1 MIDTH
6 CHLDSSEF
14 DKDINQVIQ
23 NAFTNDI
30 SLLVIPAINKDNF
43 EKVLSIASSND
54 NIFCGIGIHPHYANE
69 YNEEV
74 QVYIEELIKT
84 NRDKI
89 IAIGEIGLDYH
100 YNFAPKEVQIEAF
113 ARQLKLA
120 KQLSLPAIVHNR
132 NADNDL
138 LNIIKENGKTQE
150 IVLHCFS
157 QDIDFLEKS
166 LSLGCFVSF
175 TGNIT
180 FKNSSMVEV
189 VKNVP
194 EDRFFLETDAP
205 YLTPIPFRGKRNE
218 PKFVKYIAQKI
229 SEIKQ
234 ISIDEVINMTTKNA
248 LKFFKL
254 SMAVFICLF
263 FPVSQSFSNPEV
275 KEISSPELFSF
286 NNKINLQDQ
295 DFDTDFEDV
304 NENPY
309 QKFIGIGPIFG
320 FNTIVVFESW
330 KNETGVNEERNS
342 AYEGKFCWGGN
353 LSYSPLDFMITRL
366 ELIYTKDLHEFW
378 QDNEKYYYTNI
389 YRILSLST
397 LFIPNPSQRVNFF
410 VGAGFTYM
418 FNSMNLGT
426 DHPTL
431 RHRYG
436 INGSIGFI
444 FNLPIQ
450 KVGLFTLSGE
460 WLLLFDFQKD
470 KGVWE
475 PVNQR
480 FVDTYYY
487 YSLPRFSLNWYPE
500 FLLMAR

>member
-14 DKDINQVIQ
+14 DKDRMQVIQ
-23 NAFTNDI
+23 DAFADGI
-30 SLLVIPAINKDNF
+30 SLIIIPATRINNF
-43 EKVLSIASSND
+43 EKVLSIARSNE
-54 NIFCGIGIHPHYANE
+54 NIFCAFGIHPHYANE
-69 YNEEV
+69 YNREV
-74 QVYIEELIKT
+74 EIYIEESIKA

-100 YNFAPKEVQIEAF
+100 YNFAPKDVQIDVF
-113 ARQLKLA
+113 ARQLMLA
-120 KQLSLPAIVHNR
+120 KRLSLPAIVHNR
-132 NADNDL
+132 KADNDL
-138 LNIIKENGKTQE
+138 LSVINENSKATE

-157 QDIDFLEKS
+157 QDMSFLEKS
-166 LSLGCFVSF
+166 ISLGCFVSF
-175 TGNIT
+175 TGNVT

-194 EDRFFLETDAP
+194 AGRFFLETDAP
-205 YLTPIPFRGKRNE
+205 YLAPVPFRGKRNE
-218 PKFVKYIAQKI
+218 PKFVKYVAQKI

-234 ISIDEVINMTTKNA
+234 MSVDEVINMTTKNA

-254 SMAVFICLF
+254 SMAVFISLF
-263 FPVSQSFSNPEV
+263 FTFFQGFSNPMV
-275 KEISSPELFSF
+275 KENPFPEFFSF

-295 DFDTDFEDV
+295 DFDIDFKDV
-304 NENPY
+304 ERNRY
-309 QKFIGIGPIFG
+309 QKFIGIGSTFG

-330 KNETGVNEERNS
+330 KNETGETEERNS

-353 LSYSPLDFMITRL
+353 LSFSPLDFMITRL
-366 ELIYTKDLHEFW
+366 EMIYTKDLHEFW
-378 QDNEKYYYTNI
+378 QDNIKFYYTNI
-389 YRILSLST
+389 YRILSLSA
-397 LFIPNPSQRVNFF
+397 LFIPNSNQRVNFF
-410 VGAGFTYM
+410 VGAGFSYM

-426 DHPTL
+426 DHPSL
-431 RHRYG
+431 RQRYG
-436 INGSIGFI
+436 LNGSIGFI

-450 KVGLFTLSGE
+450 KVGLFTLTGE

-500 FLLMAR
+500 FLLKTR